1 MLTIFLCVCKD
12 TTFEAHRDE
21 RKNFFNTYNEKVFSA
36 CHKKANQT
44 VIRMMAKYAE
54 LKNKKRKSIKKTRP
68 STMSRDPFLF
78 AERGG
83 FEPPKRFR
91 RLHAFQA

>member
-44 VIRMMAKYAE
+44 VIRMMAKYGYG
-54 LKNKKRKSIKKTRP
+54 LSRKKVGIIFVNS
-68 STMSRDPFLF
+68 
-78 AERGG
+78 
-83 FEPPKRFR
+83 
-91 RLHAFQA
+91 

>member
-36 CHKKANQT
+36 CHKKSKSNGHKDDGKVCRTKEQ
-44 VIRMMAKYAE
+44 
-54 LKNKKRKSIKKTRP
+54 KKEKAKKTTTLNHE
-68 STMSRDPFLF
+68 S
-78 AERGG
+78 
-83 FEPPKRFR
+83 
-91 RLHAFQA
+91 